1 MSDYHNSYDLLKS
14 IISLSASSLPIETKL
29 DRMFQAITTV
39 FGSDRCLL
47 LRPDKIAENGFLS
60 RLAFERNPLWVE
72 EKTSFQTAEVSSEEK
87 DLLSPAFAC
96 IPLGDETSFQGIF
109 YLGFSKSRKFSPLDV
124 DLLLLVSKEMGSA
137 IRNAHLYQ
145 EAEQTISELTALHE
159 MGKVVASTLKL
170 EELLERIVVTGLKI
184 LKAKGGALRV
194 QDRRTGELEVKFNL
208 GNYHQNPLDE
218 GIARRVFFTQ
228 TPLSLNHFGEEK
240 ASLSVLCAPL
250 LSTGG
255 SWGTLTFYDK
265 EGDDSKFTQR
275 DSQLLLNMANQMAS
289 PIENALAYY
298 ETSRM
303 AREHEKMVAELSTLW
318 ELNKSLLTTVN
329 YERILQMILTAI
341 TIGNGLGFNRAM
353 LFLVNEKDHT
363 LMGRMAVGPDSPEE
377 AGRIWNE
384 FSHWKRG
391 PSDLMAQL
399 QIAPPENSVLNSV
412 VKGIHIPLEQEQC
425 ILSRTVLEGRPFN
438 IRFPYSEEGWLQIH
452 CERGCS
458 LGSEVGCYVSEHL
471 SRNPKVYS
479 FATVPLW
486 GKGKVIGVILIDNL
500 YNQSPIT
507 DGDIQFLT
515 MFTNQAGLAIENT
528 ILYRNLEEVH
538 RELKETQALLVHQE
552 KMVALGELS
561 THIAHEIK
569 NPLVSIGGFARRLGR
584 AIPDE
589 SQEKRY
595 TETIIKEVGRLE
607 KILDDI
613 HTYTHD
619 ESLAFKEW
627 DLRDILEESVS
638 MVSEG
643 FHGEGIQIV
652 KQFAEEPPKVRG
664 DYHQLKEAFSNLIS
678 NAYQAMDGKG
688 TLSIRIHPI
697 SKDGSSFIRV
707 EVQDTG
713 NGIDPENL
721 HNIFNPF
728 YSTKDARLGLG
739 LPIVHKM
746 ILSHRGQ
753 IEVDN
758 NLGEGVTFI
767 ITLPV
772 QQPSP
777 PPLAPVLRPDQIGT
791 TEDGGGDSGEGERPK
806 NSP

>member
-1 MSDYHNSYDLLKS
+1 MSDHLNSYDLLKS

-29 DRMFQAITTV
+29 DGMFQAITMV

-47 LRPDKIAENGFLS
+47 LRPDKIVENGFLS
-60 RLAFERNPLWVE
+60 RIVSERKPLWVE
-72 EKTSFQTAEVSSEEK
+72 EKSSFQTVEISPEEE
-87 DLLSPAFAC
+87 DLLSPSFAC
-96 IPLGDETSFQGIF
+96 IPLGDETSFHGIL

-137 IRNAHLYQ
+137 IRNAHFYQ

-438 IRFPYSEEGWLQIH
+438 IQFSHSDEQWVQTR
-452 CERGCS
+452 CENGCH

-471 SRNPKVYS
+471 SRDPSVYA

-486 GKGKVIGVILIDNL
+486 GKGKVIGVILVDNL
-500 YNQSPIT
+500 YNQNPIT
-507 DGDIQFLT
+507 EEDIHFLGT
-515 MFTNQAGLAIENT
+515 FSNQAGLAIENA
-528 ILYRNLEEVH
+528 ILYRNLEKVH
-538 RELKETQALLVHQE
+538 QELKETQSLLVHRE
-552 KMVALGELS
+552 KMAALGELS
-561 THIAHEIK
+561 AAIAHEIK
-569 NPLVSIGGFARRLGR
+569 NPLVSIGGFARRLYR
-584 AIPDE
+584 AIPDDAP
-589 SQEKRY
+589 EKRY
-595 TETIIKEVGRLE
+595 AQTIVEEVTRLE
-607 KILDDI
+607 RILND
-613 HTYTHD
+613 TQSYTHN
-619 ESLAFKEW
+619 ESIVFREW
-627 DLRDILEESVS
+627 DLRDILEESVL

-643 FHGEGIQIV
+643 FHGGGIQIV
-652 KQFAEEPPKVRG
+652 KQFAKEIPKVNG
-664 DYHQLKEAFSNLIS
+664 DDQQLKQVFFNLLT
-678 NAYQAMDGKG
+678 NARQAMEDKG
-688 TLSIRIHPI
+688 TIFLRVYPF
-697 SKDGSSFIRV
+697 SKNGTSFVRV
-707 EVQDTG
+707 EVEDTG
-713 NGIDPENL
+713 KGIDSENL
-721 HNIFNPF
+721 PNIFNPF
-728 YSTKDARLGLG
+728 YTTKEARLGLG
-739 LPIVHKM
+739 LPIVHR
-746 ILSHRGQ
+746 IVTSHRGQ

-758 NLGEGVTFI
+758 HPGKGVTFV

-772 QQPSP
+772 KVNPVRKDGALVP
-777 PPLAPVLRPDQIGT
+777 PIL
-791 TEDGGGDSGEGERPK
+791 
-806 NSP
+806 